1 MTDKLVDTVE
11 KGLEASKTLH
21 SPAFQTAMI
30 TIKARLMDETMSTNV
45 DQEEKRT
52 EIWRKYQLLQW
63 LEAELTE
70 VIDSGTIATN
80 ELERR
85 NQNH

>member
-1 MTDKLVDTVE
+1 MTDKLADQVE

-21 SPAFQTAMI
+21 SSPFQTALI
-30 TIKARLMDETMSTNV
+30 TIKARLFEESMDTSL

-63 LEAELTE
+63 LEEELTN
-70 VIDSGTIATN
+70 VVDTGTIATN

>member
-1 MTDKLVDTVE
+1 MSELEDKVN
-11 KGLEASKTLH
+11 KGLDASKTLH
-21 SPAFQTAMI
+21 SSAFQTALI
-30 TIKARLMDETMSTNV
+30 TIKARLFEESMETSL

-63 LEAELTE
+63 LEEELTN
-70 VIDSGTIATN
+70 VVDTGTIATK
-80 ELERR
+80 ELEQR